1 MSGGRSVGSRST
13 RPGIQGRC
21 PSARRASGTE
31 SPSRPLGSSCGAG
44 TDLSHAHLQYHVITT
59 PELGRSPGGQ
69 WAGCQEKLVSRFL
82 PEAGVSRCP
91 YLGAELYLG
100 FQQRRGEVS
109 SQHGRCRVLR
119 CCVCPHG
126 RGQGRAGFNGQ
137 QASRLLS
144 DHDGNY
150 PGDILLSPNS
160 SCNLLGGSQ
169 RQPA

>member
-1 MSGGRSVGSRST
+1 MWGVVPPALAFRADVLVLDVLRGLRVH
-13 RPGIQGRC
+13 PGLWEAPAGQEL
-21 PSARRASGTE
+21 T
-31 SPSRPLGSSCGAG
+31 SPMP
-44 TDLSHAHLQYHVITT
+44 TLQYHVITT

-69 WAGCQEKLVSRFL
+69 WAGCQEKLVSRLL

-91 YLGAELYLG
+91 YLGGELYLG

-126 RGQGRAGFNGQ
+126 RGQGGVGFNGQ